1 MSKSYVDLEQVEREA
16 SKRWDTDASVRSE
29 FPAKAT
35 YIAFQKADASGSV
48 KILGRN
54 SGSAANKAGG

>member
-1 MSKSYVDLEQVEREA
+1 MGKIVDLEQVEREA
-16 SKRWDTDASVRSE
+16 SRRWDTDASVRNE
-29 FPAKAT
+29 FPTKEN

-48 KILGRN
+48 KILGRT